1 MEQQLAKVKT
11 YDFGD
16 SRQALTELSD
26 EIRKAYGK
34 PEELKKYEAA
44 LIDVLKSDAKYAGK
58 QYACR
63 ELSIIGTDQSVPVL
77 AGMLTNQEYSDM
89 ARYALERIPGEAPN
103 KALCAALPKAEGK
116 AKIGI
121 VNSLGERS
129 CAAATADIVKC
140 VESSDK
146 MLSGAAVSALG
157 KIGGAE
163 AVKALNAALKSA
175 PDNQKTLVYD
185 ALLKSA
191 EKMMSKGDRPGALK
205 IYTALNKQDMPKL
218 IRTAAINGI
227 ANTGSGKT
235 K

>member
-1 MEQQLAKVKT
+1 MEQQLAKIKT
-11 YDFGD
+11 YDFGA
-16 SRQALTELSD
+16 SRQPLTELSD

-63 ELSIIGTDQSVPVL
+63 ELSIIGTEQSVSVL

-103 KALCAALPKAEGK
+103 KAMCEALAKAEGK

-121 VNSLGERS
+121 VNSLGERG
-129 CAAATADIVKC
+129 CRAAAADIAKC
-140 VESSDK
+140 AESSDK
-146 MLSGAAVSALG
+146 VLCGAAISALG
-157 KIGGAE
+157 KIGGPD
-163 AVKALNAALKSA
+163 AVKTLDKVRESA
-175 PDNQKTLVYD
+175 PDSVKLAIYD
-185 ALLKSA
+185 AYLKIA
-191 EKMMSKGDRPGALK
+191 EKMAAEGNKAGAMK
-205 IYTALNKQDMPKL
+205 IYTGLNRDGIPQL

-227 ANTGSGKT
+227 VNASK
-235 K
+235 